1 MQGHEWIEM
10 VGQFLDAASGSRGAD
25 RRRMSPKD
33 ATKLVSVLTAFFGVI
48 AIIWL
53 IYMRAFP

>member
-1 MQGHEWIEM
+1 M